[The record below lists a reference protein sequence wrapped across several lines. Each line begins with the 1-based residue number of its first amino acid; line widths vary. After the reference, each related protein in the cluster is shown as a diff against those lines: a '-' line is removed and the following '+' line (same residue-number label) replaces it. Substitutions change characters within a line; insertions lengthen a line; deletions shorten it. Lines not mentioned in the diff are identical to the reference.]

1 MRHLQIR
8 RPLLPLTSK
17 LKVKKVNPIIIRK
30 LSKPKHKPFKLVTRN
45 NYSLCEKRIV
55 VVFRNSKTEGWAS
68 KSGNKLHHHHSHNL
82 LSSPIHYHHL
92 ICLFL
97 SILNS
102 QSLAALL
109 LLFLIPLLFIHD
121 STAFRFHYHFPFLGS
136 ISFAPYKYYKNL
148 IHTQTERERK
158 ERKDVVISYC
168 QNSVRSVIVVR
179 KYIQEPVKTNFKFFS
194 SVFFF
199 FLISNSCT

>member
-1 MRHLQIR
+1 MGLKKREQTPPS
-8 RPLLPLTSK
+8 PLPQFTILTHSLPPF
-17 LKVKKVNPIIIRK
+17 N
-30 LSKPKHKPFKLVTRN
+30 LS
-45 NYSLCEKRIV
+45 
-55 VVFRNSKTEGWAS
+55 
-68 KSGNKLHHHHSHNL
+68 
-82 LSSPIHYHHL
+82 LSQ
-92 ICLFL
+92 F

-168 QNSVRSVIVVR
+168 QNSVRSAIVVR

-199 FLISNSCT
+199 